1 MGVNPRL
8 GRRAFFASRMN
19 ISSVIVHAKPT
30 ELLSVRGNL
39 EQIPGVEIHA
49 ATDDGKLVITIESE
63 TDGETASTF
72 DRINV
77 MDGVMSAAMVFHQ
90 FESDPDKEA

>member
-1 MGVNPRL
+1 
-8 GRRAFFASRMN
+8 MN

-30 ELLSVRGNL
+30 ELQSVRGNL

-49 ATDDGKLVITIESE
+49 ATDDGKIVITIESE
-63 TDGETASTF
+63 TDGETTSTF

-90 FESDPDKEA
+90 FESDPEKEA

>member
-1 MGVNPRL
+1 
-8 GRRAFFASRMN
+8 MN
-19 ISSVIVHAKPT
+19 ISSIIVYAKPID
-30 ELLSVRGNL
+30 LSSVRGSL

-49 ATDDGKLVITIESE
+49 VTDDGKLVVTIETD

-72 DRINV
+72 DRINT

-90 FESDPDKEA
+90 FESDPQKEA

>member
-1 MGVNPRL
+1 M
-8 GRRAFFASRMN
+8 GRRAFFTSRMN
-19 ISSVIVHAKPT
+19 ITSIIVHAKPT
-30 ELLSVRGNL
+30 ELQSVRGNI

-49 ATDDGKLVITIESE
+49 ATDDGKLVVTIESE

-90 FESDPDKEA
+90 YESDPDKEA

>member
-1 MGVNPRL
+1 
-8 GRRAFFASRMN
+8 MN
-19 ISSVIVHAKPT
+19 ISSIVVHAQPGR
-30 ELLSVRGNL
+30 LPAVRGAL

-49 ATDDGKLVITIESE
+49 ATDDGKFVITIETE

-90 FESDPDKEA
+90 YESDPEKEA

>member
-1 MGVNPRL
+1 
-8 GRRAFFASRMN
+8 MN
-19 ISSVIVHAKPT
+19 ISSIIVHAKPT
-30 ELLSVRGNL
+30 ELSSVRGSL

-49 ATDDGKLVITIESE
+49 VTDDGKLVVTIETD

-72 DRINV
+72 DRINT

-90 FESDPDKEA
+90 YESDPQKEA

>member
-1 MGVNPRL
+1 
-8 GRRAFFASRMN
+8 MN
-19 ISSVIVHAKPT
+19 ISSVIVHAKPAR
-30 ELLSVRGNL
+30 LSSVRSTL

-49 ATDDGKLVITIESE
+49 ATDDGKLVITIETES
-63 TDGETASTF
+63 DGETASTF

-90 FESDPDKEA
+90 FESDPHKEA

>member
-1 MGVNPRL
+1 
-8 GRRAFFASRMN
+8 MN
-19 ISSVIVHAKPT
+19 ISSIIVHAKPT
-30 ELLSVRGNL
+30 ELASVRGSL

-49 ATDDGKLVITIESE
+49 VTDDGKLVVTIETD

-72 DRINV
+72 DRINT

-90 FESDPDKEA
+90 YESDPQKEA

>member
-1 MGVNPRL
+1 
-8 GRRAFFASRMN
+8 MN
-19 ISSVIVHAKPT
+19 ISSIIVHAKPT
-30 ELLSVRGNL
+30 ELLSVRGNI

-49 ATDDGKLVITIESE
+49 VTDDGKLVVTIESE
-63 TDGETASTF
+63 TDGETAGIF

-90 FESDPDKEA
+90 FESDPQKEA

>member
-1 MGVNPRL
+1 
-8 GRRAFFASRMN
+8 MN
-19 ISSVIVHAKPT
+19 ISSIIVHAKPT
-30 ELLSVRGNL
+30 ELASVRGSL

-49 ATDDGKLVITIESE
+49 ATDDGKLVVTIESD

-72 DRINV
+72 DRINT

-90 FESDPDKEA
+90 FEPDPEKEA

>member
-1 MGVNPRL
+1 
-8 GRRAFFASRMN
+8 MN
-19 ISSVIVHAKPT
+19 ISSIVVHAQPGR
-30 ELLSVRGNL
+30 LPAVRGAL
-39 EQIPGVEIHA
+39 EQIPGVGIHA
-49 ATDDGKLVITIESE
+49 ATDDGKFVITIETE

-90 FESDPDKEA
+90 YESDPHKEV

>member
-1 MGVNPRL
+1 MTFDPGWDMEYLP
-8 GRRAFFASRMN
+8 SSMN

-30 ELLSVRGNL
+30 ELSSVRGNL

-49 ATDDGKLVITIESE
+49 ATDDGKLVITIETD

-77 MDGVMSAAMVFHQ
+77 MDGVMSCAMVFHQ

>member
-1 MGVNPRL
+1 MGRED
-8 GRRAFFASRMN
+8 FFSASSMN

-30 ELLSVRGNL
+30 ELTSVRGSL

-49 ATDDGKLVITIESE
+49 ATDDGKFVVTIETE

-72 DRINV
+72 DRINT

-90 FESDPDKEA
+90 FESDPQKEA

>member
-1 MGVNPRL
+1 
-8 GRRAFFASRMN
+8 
-19 ISSVIVHAKPT
+19 
-30 ELLSVRGNL
+30 VRGNL

>member
-1 MGVNPRL
+1 
-8 GRRAFFASRMN
+8 MN

-30 ELLSVRGNL
+30 EFQSVRGNL

-49 ATDDGKLVITIESE
+49 ATDDGKIVITIESE

-90 FESDPDKEA
+90 FESDPEKEA

>member
-1 MGVNPRL
+1 
-8 GRRAFFASRMN
+8 MN

-39 EQIPGVEIHA
+39 EQLPGVEIHA

-90 FESDPDKEA
+90 YESDPDKEA

>member
-1 MGVNPRL
+1 
-8 GRRAFFASRMN
+8 MN

-90 FESDPDKEA
+90 FESDPEKEA

>member
-1 MGVNPRL
+1 
-8 GRRAFFASRMN
+8 MN

-30 ELLSVRGNL
+30 RLSSVRSTL

-49 ATDDGKLVITIESE
+49 ATDDGKLVITIETES
-63 TDGETASTF
+63 DGETASTF

-90 FESDPDKEA
+90 FESDPHKEA

>member
-1 MGVNPRL
+1 
-8 GRRAFFASRMN
+8 MN
-19 ISSVIVHAKPT
+19 ISSIIVYAKPID
-30 ELLSVRGNL
+30 LSSVRGNL
-39 EQIPGVEIHA
+39 EHIPGVEIHA
-49 ATDDGKLVITIESE
+49 VTDDGKLVVTIESE

-90 FESDPDKEA
+90 FESDPQKEA

>member
-1 MGVNPRL
+1 
-8 GRRAFFASRMN
+8 MN

-30 ELLSVRGNL
+30 ELLSVRGML